1 MPSGYIGPMA
11 PMWAPASLRPE
22 SKRGPSLW
30 LRIRVA
36 LKRLELDSA
45 LAEGA
50 DPRTTEALAL
60 RAEQLADSSSRTRV
74 ATGIENLFRMATIGP
89 GPEATT
95 SLVRA
100 PFDRYRV
107 AANRPEL
114 EELAGRVRQARPQ
127 NVRGLAMASVLL
139 EDPRSPLYAHT
150 PSDQLKPAIQAASSA
165 LDR

>member
-1 MPSGYIGPMA
+1 MPPGYVGPMA
-11 PMWAPASLRPE
+11 AMWAPASLRPE
-22 SKRGPSLW
+22 SKRGPTLW

-45 LAEGA
+45 IADGA
-50 DPRTTEALAL
+50 DPRTTDALAL
-60 RAEQLADSSSRTRV
+60 RARQLADSSTRTRL
-74 ATGIENLFRMATIGP
+74 ATGIENLFRMATMGP
-89 GPEATT
+89 GPGATA

-114 EELAGRVRQARPQ
+114 EELAAKLRRAGSHD
-127 NVRGLAMASVLL
+127 VRGLAMASVLL

-150 PSDQLKPAIQAASSA
+150 PSDQLKPALQAASSA
-165 LDR
+165 IGR

>member
-1 MPSGYIGPMA
+1 
-11 PMWAPASLRPE
+11 MWAPASLRPE

>member
-1 MPSGYIGPMA
+1 MPQGYIGPMT
-11 PMWAPASLRPE
+11 PMQAPASLRPE

-30 LRIRVA
+30 LRMRVA
-36 LKRLELDSA
+36 LKKLELDSA
-45 LAEGA
+45 LAHGA
-50 DPRTTEALAL
+50 DPRTTDALAL
-60 RAEQLADSSSRTRV
+60 RAEQLADSSSRTRI
-74 ATGIENLFRMATIGP
+74 ATGIENLFRMATMGP
-89 GPEATT
+89 GPGATT

-107 AANRPEL
+107 ASNRPEL
-114 EELAGRVRQARPQ
+114 EELATKVRRAGSH

-165 LDR
+165 IER

>member
-1 MPSGYIGPMA
+1 MPMGYIGPMA
-11 PMWAPASLRPE
+11 PMQPPASLRPE

-30 LRIRVA
+30 LRMRVA

-45 LAEGA
+45 LADGA
-50 DPRTTEALAL
+50 DPRTSDALAL
-60 RAEQLADSSSRTRV
+60 RAEQLADSSSRTRI
-74 ATGIENLFRMATIGP
+74 ATGIENLFRMATMGP
-89 GPEATT
+89 GPGATT

-114 EELAGRVRQARPQ
+114 EALAGKLREARPH

-139 EDPRSPLYAHT
+139 EDPCSPLYTHT

-165 LDR
+165 VDR

>member
-1 MPSGYIGPMA
+1 
-11 PMWAPASLRPE
+11 MWAPASLRPE

-30 LRIRVA
+30 LRIRVG

-50 DPRTTEALAL
+50 DPRTTDALAL

-89 GPEATT
+89 GPGATT

-114 EELAGRVRQARPQ
+114 EELAGKVRQGRPQ

-150 PSDQLKPAIQAASSA
+150 PSDHLKPAIQAASSA

>member
-45 LAEGA
+45 IANGA
-50 DPRTTEALAL
+50 DPRTTDALAL
-60 RAEQLADSSSRTRV
+60 RARQLTDSSTRTRL
-74 ATGIENLFRMATIGP
+74 ATGIENLFRLATMGP
-89 GPEATT
+89 GSEATT

-114 EELAGRVRQARPQ
+114 EELAGKLRRAGSH
-127 NVRGLAMASVLL
+127 NVRGLAMASVLV
-139 EDPRSPLYAHT
+139 EDPRSPLYAQT
-150 PSDQLKPAIQAASSA
+150 PGDQLKPAIQAASSA
-165 LDR
+165 IER

>member
-1 MPSGYIGPMA
+1 MPPGYIGPMA
-11 PMWAPASLRPE
+11 PMQAPASLRPE
-22 SKRGPSLW
+22 SRRGPSLW
-30 LRIRVA
+30 LRMRVA
-36 LKRLELDSA
+36 MKRLELDSA
-45 LAEGA
+45 IADGA

-60 RAEQLADSSSRTRV
+60 RAEQLADSSTRTRL
-74 ATGIENLFRMATIGP
+74 ATGIENLFRMATMGP
-89 GPEATT
+89 GPEATA

-114 EELAGRVRQARPQ
+114 EELAGKLRRAGSH
-127 NVRGLAMASVLL
+127 NVRGLAMASVLV

-165 LDR
+165 IER

>member
-1 MPSGYIGPMA
+1 MPMGYIGPMA
-11 PMWAPASLRPE
+11 PMQAPASLRPE

-30 LRIRVA
+30 LRMRVA

-45 LAEGA
+45 LADGA
-50 DPRTTEALAL
+50 DPKTSDALAL
-60 RAEQLADSSSRTRV
+60 RAEQLADSSSRTRI
-74 ATGIENLFRMATIGP
+74 ATGIENLFRMATMGP
-89 GPEATT
+89 GPGATT

-114 EELAGRVRQARPQ
+114 EELAGKLREARPH
-127 NVRGLAMASVLL
+127 NLRGLAMASVLL
-139 EDPRSPLYAHT
+139 EDPCSPLYTHT

-165 LDR
+165 VDR